1 MAVFLYETFKSKPT
15 ILQVIPALTS
25 GGVEIET
32 IEIAKAIVAAG
43 GRAIVVSG
51 TEENTIKEEGIEFRT
66 LPLNTKNPFRI
77 SQNITHLKN
86 LMLQEKV
93 DLVHA
98 RSRAPAWS
106 AYKAARALKVPFVT
120 TYHAAYSAGSMLKT
134 VYNSI
139 MARGDR
145 VIAISRFIEKHVIEK
160 YKEFSWFEA
169 AKIRLI
175 ERGID
180 LQLFNPATISKERVK
195 RVREE
200 WRMLPSSRLILLPGR
215 ISRKKGQELLINALS
230 RMKEK
235 DVILVLAGSDQGHE
249 SYRNFLLQYAGSL
262 GLGDRVKWVHPC
274 SDLPAAYQLAD
285 VIVCPSLLPEGFGR
299 VIAEAQA
306 MKKPIVVSNHGAAP
320 EVIEEGI
327 TGWSIAP
334 GDVDGFARV
343 LDDILEFSP
352 ARLKDIGEKGRE
364 RVEMYYSREGMGSK
378 TIAVYKEL
386 LEKEKK

>member
-1 MAVFLYETFKSKPT
+1 MFKSNPT

-51 TEENTIKEEGIEFRT
+51 TEENMIKEEGIEFRT
-66 LPLNTKNPFRI
+66 LPLNTKSPFRI
-77 SQNITHLKN
+77 SQNVTHLKN

-145 VIAISRFIEKHVIEK
+145 VIAISRFIENHVIEK
-160 YKEFSWFEA
+160 YKKFSWFEA

-180 LQLFNPATISKERVK
+180 LQLFNPATISKERVTS
-195 RVREE
+195 VQEE
-200 WRMLPSSRLILLPGR
+200 WGILPSSRVILLPGR
-215 ISRKKGQELLINALS
+215 ISRKKGQEFLINALS

-235 DVILVLAGSDQGHE
+235 DVILVLVGSAQGHE
-249 SYRNFLLQYAGSL
+249 AYRDFLLQYADSL
-262 GLGDRVKWVHPC
+262 GLEERVKWVHPC

-306 MKKPIVVSNHGAAP
+306 MKKPIVVSKHGAGP
-320 EVIEEGI
+320 EVIEEGV

-334 GDVDGFARV
+334 GDADGFARV
-343 LDDILEFSP
+343 LDDILGLSP
-352 ARLKDIGEKGRE
+352 ARLKDIGKKGRE
-364 RVEMYYSREGMGSK
+364 RVEMYYSRERMGSK